1 MRVAL
6 VDQSR
11 TIVRIVTELVQA
23 DGHEVL
29 GFTDA
34 RSAFAAL
41 AADAD
46 IRALITSIQ
55 LQSLTGIELCAA
67 AREMVGTRRPLYI
80 ILMSSSDDKDIAI
93 QAIQAL
99 DCGADD
105 FMRKPPDKEELRA
118 RLRLAD
124 RVTSMQAELICY
136 ATTDSLSGLLNR
148 REFFHRAAEAARQ
161 AEEGLPLSAI
171 LLDLDE
177 FKRVNDSYGHSAGD
191 RAIAVVGSQL
201 NRFGGIIGRLGGE
214 EFCLLVQRDRAHAFD
229 VAEELR
235 AALAETQLTA
245 TGKEFTLSGSFGV
258 AQWQQGDTIDRLL
271 RRADQALYRAKDQG
285 RNCVVCEADHVGAEP
300 SPSWRSRVRTQVRA
314 SHPG

>member
-11 TIVRIVTELVQA
+11 TIVRIVTELIQA

-29 GFTDA
+29 GFADT
-34 RSAFAAL
+34 RSALATL

-46 IRALITSIQ
+46 IRALITSVQ

-67 AREMVGTRRPLYI
+67 AREMAATHRPLYI
-80 ILMSSSDDKDIAI
+80 ILMSSSEGNDIAV
-93 QAIQAL
+93 QAL

-136 ATTDSLSGLLNR
+136 ATTDSLSGLLKR

-161 AEEGLPLSAI
+161 AEEGAPLSVI

-177 FKRVNDSYGHSAGD
+177 FKRVNDTYGHSAGD
-191 RAIAVVGSQL
+191 RAIAVVGSQVK
-201 NRFGGIIGRLGGE
+201 RFEGIIGRLGGE
-214 EFCLLVQRDRAHAFD
+214 EFCLVVRRDRAHAFD
-229 VAEELR
+229 MAEELR
-235 AALAETQLTA
+235 GALAKTQLPVM
-245 TGKEFTLSGSFGV
+245 GKEITLSASFGV

-271 RRADQALYRAKDQG
+271 RRADRALYRAKNEG
-285 RNCVVCEADHVGAEP
+285 RNCVISEADYAEAEP

-314 SHPG
+314 SYLG